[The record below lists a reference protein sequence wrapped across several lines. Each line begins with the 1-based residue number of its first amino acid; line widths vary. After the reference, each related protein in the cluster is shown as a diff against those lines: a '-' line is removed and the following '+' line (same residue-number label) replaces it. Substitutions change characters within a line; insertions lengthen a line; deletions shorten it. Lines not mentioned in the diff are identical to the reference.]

1 MATQGCDPLSLLDSS
16 SPARSGRKRPPRRTT
31 PKLPKIWLKSPACA
45 RDAEANVR
53 SVLEPGDVVTI
64 AEWAPLPVFWLR
76 FAYGQ
81 IRRNQKKI
89 FGNQSNW
96 YDTHCMLYLDE
107 KHTLSVQFPVNL
119 WRTPKDYCKERI
131 SIYRFTKH
139 SPFAPDEVAAMKEYF
154 ETYLLGVRYNIGELI
169 DIRLS
174 NIFGF
179 RNQLHALLFG
189 NVNRRHTVCSVGVR
203 EVLEALGQKLNQCGR
218 NGFGTLFRKPNA
230 LAAWPGGVF
239 PQSRDP
245 SSYAVDLWVTAPAHF
260 ANSSHYDNE
269 FELIAMFD
277 QGYRVY

>member
-1 MATQGCDPLSLLDSS
+1 V
-16 SPARSGRKRPPRRTT
+16 
-31 PKLPKIWLKSPACA
+31 KLPKIWLKSPTCA
-45 RDAEANVR
+45 PDAETKVR
-53 SVLEPGDVVTI
+53 SVLKPGDVVTI
-64 AEWAPLPVFWLR
+64 AEWAPLPVVWLR
-76 FAYGQ
+76 FAYWE
-81 IRRNQKKI
+81 IRRNQKRI

-107 KHTLSVQFPVNL
+107 DHTLSVQFPVNL

-139 SPFAPDEVAAMKEYF
+139 SPFAPDEIAAMKEYF
-154 ETYLLGVRYNIGELI
+154 ETYLLGVRYNVGELI

-179 RNQLHALLFG
+179 RNQLHGLLFG

-203 EVLEALGQKLNQCGR
+203 EVLEALGRKLAQCGR
-218 NGFGTLFRKPNA
+218 DGFGTLFRKPNA
-230 LAAWPGGVF
+230 LAAWPGGLF

-245 SSYAVDLWVTAPAHF
+245 SNYAADLWVTAPAHF
-260 ANSSHYDNE
+260 ANSGYYENE
-269 FELIAMFD
+269 FELVAMFD